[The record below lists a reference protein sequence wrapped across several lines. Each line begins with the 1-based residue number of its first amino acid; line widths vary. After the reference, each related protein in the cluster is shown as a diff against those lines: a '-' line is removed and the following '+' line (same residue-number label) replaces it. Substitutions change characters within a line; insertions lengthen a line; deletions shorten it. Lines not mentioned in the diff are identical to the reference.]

1 MEQQVYLIGIAVAI
15 CLIVLVYLFSIF
27 LMREKPFEK
36 HSIEEQFNNLS
47 LSSTSSEQKQSTKKR
62 KQVRSKQVEKQKS
75 DDEKSKS
82 SPAKKKV
89 EIENEPKFISDVA
102 EMTEKASGG
111 NPSKPILVNKDEKSK
126 IKSDLDVPETFHP
139 RPAPVDELDQ
149 KLENEER
156 RKSEIAMKEIKEIAE
171 RNEKVEILEQKS
183 VSVGKMEKEK
193 KKKLKSTRQQEIGNG
208 EYSWIQNM
216 NEISVDYK
224 ACNFRSGYHYIT
236 LHYIIGISN
245 TTYT

>member
-1 MEQQVYLIGIAVAI
+1 MMEQQVYLIGIAVAI

-156 RKSEIAMKEIKEIAE
+156 RKSEIAMKEIKKLQKEMRKSRFLN
-171 RNEKVEILEQKS
+171 RNLVLLGRRRRKKRRNRRARGSKKS
-183 VSVGKMEKEK
+183 EMVSIHGHK
-193 KKKLKSTRQQEIGNG
+193 I
-208 EYSWIQNM
+208 
-216 NEISVDYK
+216 
-224 ACNFRSGYHYIT
+224 
-236 LHYIIGISN
+236 
-245 TTYT
+245 